1 MKPWWPANRSLKM
14 FRQWFH
20 IEYCFMIWDLDE
32 KAPLEI
38 EDWEEQDDESED
50 DIPRH

>member
-1 MKPWWPANRSLKM
+1 
-14 FRQWFH
+14 
-20 IEYCFMIWDLDE
+20 MIWDLDE

-50 DIPRH
+50 DIPRMH